1 MIKKCIILFILFCN
15 TCYVHAGNNI
25 MFDNANTLYRNKQYD
40 TAAKMYLQ
48 MIQDGYCDADL
59 YYNAGN
65 AFYKTNQIGWSIW
78 CYEKAIQKRNNK
90 NYSDNLFL
98 AKKKIKNR
106 IPEVEEIFFIKWWHA
121 LLNIFTI
128 TQWCIIAGVFF
139 WITLL
144 SKLIKSYYKNVSAI
158 FNLYILSFVITIIAL
173 ILMGAKQYNETY
185 HHNGIVLYE
194 QNYIE
199 KSQKINIPEG
209 TQVEFLKKKRQTMSV
224 KLPNGNIVDIS
235 LDAYKQL

>member
-1 MIKKCIILFILFCN
+1 MIKKCFILLFIICN
-15 TCYVHAGNNI
+15 NVFVQAGDNI

-40 TAAKMYLQ
+40 SAATMYLQ

-78 CYEKAIQKRNNK
+78 CYEKALQKRYNK

-98 AKKKIKNR
+98 AKKKIKNK
-106 IPEVEEIFFIKWWHA
+106 IPELQEIFFIKWWYA
-121 LLNIFTI
+121 LLNLFTI
-128 TQWCIIAGVFF
+128 TQWCIIACVLF
-139 WITLL
+139 WVTLIF
-144 SKLIKSYYKNVSAI
+144 KLIKSYHKNTYSVFNMYPFTFAI
-158 FNLYILSFVITIIAL
+158 TLLAL
-173 ILMGAKQYNETY
+173 LLMGAKKYNETF

-199 KSQKINIPEG
+199 KSKKINIPEG
-209 TQVEFLKKKRQTMSV
+209 TYVKFLKKKQQSMSV